1 MIYRWETLSVHVG
14 RLHLEVRAIGRANA
28 TFPEAHRSKTV
39 PLPPVPTLF
48 LAIGS
53 LVVAHETPL
62 TSNRFH
68 CVTPLKTKNQ
78 HSICDLTSTV
88 AIVDTQSVRNY
99 VPLLHQLSPA
109 NDERN
114 VQRWFQYHLKM
125 TVDLR
130 AFIPRFLNWL
140 LQLFLLLYIFNE
152 TSIWNLIECKKK
164 TKQKNKNK
172 KKIIIIIIRKRRKP
186 FCQRPVRFCDISN
199 HWIVWLGRA
208 VFLSVS
214 RYMTLK

>member
-88 AIVDTQSVRNY
+88 AIVDNQSVRNY
-99 VPLLHQLSPA
+99 VPLLRQLTSA
-109 NDERN
+109 NDKRN
-114 VQRWFQYHLKM
+114 AQRPFQHNRKM
-125 TVDLR
+125 TLTIALCSFD
-130 AFIPRFLNWL
+130 FSIDCSN
-140 LQLFLLLYIFNE
+140 LFSFCTSEMKE
-152 TSIWNLIECKKK
+152 TFVN
-164 TKQKNKNK
+164 
-172 KKIIIIIIRKRRKP
+172 
-186 FCQRPVRFCDISN
+186 
-199 HWIVWLGRA
+199 
-208 VFLSVS
+208 
-214 RYMTLK
+214 

>member
-109 NDERN
+109 NDARN

-164 TKQKNKNK
+164 QKKTKKN
-172 KKIIIIIIRKRRKP
+172 
-186 FCQRPVRFCDISN
+186 
-199 HWIVWLGRA
+199 
-208 VFLSVS
+208 
-214 RYMTLK
+214 